1 MSKRGLPVDIRTR
14 HDLHY
19 IEELATP
26 SRSVGK
32 IIKLDL
38 IEPNPEQPRTEF
50 GDLTELTSSI
60 KEHGVLEPLLVRPVE
75 GTNKWM
81 IIAGERRWRASNLAG
96 LTEVPCIE
104 LDISDQAVAE
114 IALVE
119 NLQRKDLTIWE
130 EADGLAKLGTQFGY
144 THDKISQTIGK
155 SRTTVTEYM
164 AIASIPDGVREKC
177 KAAGLTAKSSL
188 LEVARQFDDAAMIAF
203 VDSLG
208 TGGVSREEVR
218 KKARPSTG
226 TKPKKDEV
234 AAEVA
239 DDASV
244 TETPVQPKTSLSRF
258 SYNSAENGFKV
269 EIVFDHEGSYERKEV
284 LQALKEA
291 FDHVKLNR
299 QG

>member
-1 MSKRGLPVDIRTR
+1 MSKRGLPIDIRTR

-19 IEELATP
+19 IEELAAP

-32 IIKLDL
+32 VIAIDL
-38 IEPNPEQPRTEF
+38 IEPNPDQPRSEF
-50 GDLTELTSSI
+50 GDLSELTQSI
-60 KEHGVLEPLLVRPVE
+60 KEHGVLEPLLVRPIPD
-75 GTNKWM
+75 TNRWM

-104 LDISDQAVAE
+104 LQLTDEAVAE

-130 EADGLAKLGTQFGY
+130 EADGLAKLASQFGY

-164 AIASIPDGVREKC
+164 SIAGIPTGVREKC
-177 KAAGLTAKSSL
+177 KSAGISAKSSL
-188 LEVARQFDDAAMIAF
+188 LEVARQFDDAAMLAF

-208 TGGVSREEVR
+208 TGGVSREEIR
-218 KKARPSTG
+218 KKARPETAA
-226 TKPKKDEV
+226 KPKAVRAVQTESSS
-234 AAEVA
+234 AAA
-239 DDASV
+239 
-244 TETPVQPKTSLSRF
+244 TPVVETRSRNSRF
-258 SYNSAENGFKV
+258 KYESEANGFSV
-269 EIVFDHEGSYERKEV
+269 EIVFGHEDEYGRKDV

-299 QG
+299 PA